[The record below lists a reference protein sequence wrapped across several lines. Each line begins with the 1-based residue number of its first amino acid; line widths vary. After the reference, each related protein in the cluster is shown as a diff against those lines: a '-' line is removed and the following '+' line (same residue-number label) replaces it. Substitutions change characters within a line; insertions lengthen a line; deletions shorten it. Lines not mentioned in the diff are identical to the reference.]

1 MAETEETLEYVKR
14 ELTAKMHSTVRCKV
28 LPSYNSTNLNI
39 HRTLFHSR
47 ATTTF
52 IRMEWKSPTSH

>member
-39 HRTLFHSR
+39 YT
-47 ATTTF
+47 
-52 IRMEWKSPTSH
+52 